1 MERSED
7 TSTILFTKMW
17 INSIATSHSKMG
29 VLLVSMKVALSSNIT
44 RRYPCVK
51 KKKKR
56 FKGLSMVESPDVFKI
71 DKTYN
76 R

>member
-51 KKKKR
+51 KKKK
-56 FKGLSMVESPDVFKI
+56 GLSMVESPDVFKI